1 MVLSVIGIAKC
12 LFNHFRGT
20 KPAQLG
26 MLLSFFTLQGLVSNA
41 DGGQYEP
48 RGPDIQSQAVG
59 QAMQA
64 ERLCAQGCAT
74 GQSIRAETDSMT
86 GVTQPARQCEPSPL
100 FAQ

>member
-64 ERLCAQGCAT
+64 ETSLYPKVRNGPINTSLN
-74 GQSIRAETDSMT
+74 
-86 GVTQPARQCEPSPL
+86 
-100 FAQ
+100 